1 MHETRMAILKKNV
14 ELYDRNIDDEILN
27 YIATNVK
34 SNIRELEGA
43 LKKVIAASRLNNIE
57 LSMNLAEETLKDI
70 ISPDTPM
77 EITPSF
83 IVKVVAEHFGVSQ
96 EDIISK
102 KRNSEYVI
110 PRQICMYMIRE
121 HTTTSLDN
129 IAKMLN
135 KKDHTTILHGC
146 KKIENEMLKNPDIKN
161 KIDIIKKKMNI

>member
-1 MHETRMAILKKNV
+1 MAILKKNV
-14 ELYDRNIDDEILN
+14 DLYNNNIDDEILN

-57 LSMNLAEETLKDI
+57 LTMQLAEETLKDI

-83 IVKVVAEHFGVSQ
+83 IVKVVAEHFGITQ

-102 KRNSEYVI
+102 KRNSEFVI

-121 HTTTSLDN
+121 YTTTSLES

-135 KKDHTTILHGC
+135 KKDHTTILHGV
-146 KKIENEMLKNPDIKN
+146 KKIESEMNTNPDIKN

>member
-1 MHETRMAILKKNV
+1 M
-14 ELYDRNIDDEILN
+14 N

-70 ISPDTPM
+70 ISPDTPI

-146 KKIENEMLKNPDIKN
+146 KKIENEMEKNPDIKN
-161 KIDIIKKKMNI
+161 KIEIIKKKMNI